1 MILAKARFA
10 VKCDKLYFG
19 GAKMAI
25 RITVRLPD
33 EIGEQL
39 DKYSKEWAL
48 TKSQLAGMA
57 IQAGMG
63 GILRA
68 VKPEE
73 SISPE
78 LWAKITKEIEKLDP
92 KSGKDPE

>member
-1 MILAKARFA
+1 MRL
-10 VKCDKLYFG
+10 
-19 GAKMAI
+19 
-25 RITVRLPD
+25 TVRVPD
-33 EIGEQL
+33 EIGEKL

-63 GILRA
+63 GLLRA

-73 SISPE
+73 SIDIE
-78 LWAKITKEIEKLDP
+78 TWAKIIKEVD
-92 KSGKDPE
+92 KSNEEIKVDCQ

>member
-1 MILAKARFA
+1 
-10 VKCDKLYFG
+10 
-19 GAKMAI
+19 MAM
-25 RITVRLPD
+25 RLTVRVPD

-57 IQAGMG
+57 IQAGMS

-73 SISPE
+73 SIAPE
-78 LWAKITKEIEKLDP
+78 TWAKIVSEIEKL
-92 KSGKDPE
+92 KEQKTGKEELETL

>member
-1 MILAKARFA
+1 
-10 VKCDKLYFG
+10 
-19 GAKMAI
+19 MAT
-25 RITVRLPD
+25 RMTVRIPD
-33 EIGEQL
+33 EIDRQL
-39 DKYSKEWAL
+39 TKYSKEWAL

-57 IQAGMG
+57 IQSGLSS
-63 GILRA
+63 ILRA

-78 LWAKITKEIEKLDP
+78 IWAKITKELEKLDP

>member
-1 MILAKARFA
+1 
-10 VKCDKLYFG
+10 
-19 GAKMAI
+19 MAM
-25 RITVRLPD
+25 RLTVRVPD

-39 DKYSKEWAL
+39 EKYSKEWAL

-73 SISPE
+73 SIPPDV
-78 LWAKITKEIEKLDP
+78 WAKITKEIRKLEQ
-92 KSGKDPE
+92 KTGKVSNE

>member
-1 MILAKARFA
+1 MRQTTNWRCKNGNEINSQGSRRDRRTARKIL
-10 VKCDKLYFG
+10 
-19 GAKMAI
+19 
-25 RITVRLPD
+25 
-33 EIGEQL
+33 
-39 DKYSKEWAL
+39 KEWAL

-73 SISPE
+73 SIPPE
-78 LWAKITKEIEKLDP
+78 MWAKITKEIEKLEQ
-92 KSGKDPE
+92 KTGKDLE

>member
-1 MILAKARFA
+1 
-10 VKCDKLYFG
+10 
-19 GAKMAI
+19 MAM
-25 RITVRLPD
+25 RLTVRVPD

-73 SISPE
+73 SIPPE
-78 LWAKITKEIEKLDP
+78 MWAKITKEIEKLEQ
-92 KSGKDPE
+92 KTGKDTE

>member
-1 MILAKARFA
+1 MA
-10 VKCDKLYFG
+10 V
-19 GAKMAI
+19 
-25 RITVRLPD
+25 RITVRIPD
-33 EIGEQL
+33 EIADQL

-73 SISPE
+73 AISPE
-78 LWAKITKEIEKLDP
+78 LWARITKEIEKLEP
-92 KSGKDPE
+92 KSEKDPE

>member
-1 MILAKARFA
+1 
-10 VKCDKLYFG
+10 
-19 GAKMAI
+19 MAM
-25 RITVRLPD
+25 RLTVRVPD

-39 DKYSKEWAL
+39 EKYSKEWAL

-73 SISPE
+73 SIPPE
-78 LWAKITKEIEKLDP
+78 MWAKITKEIEKLEQ
-92 KSGKDPE
+92 KTGKDLE

>member
-1 MILAKARFA
+1 
-10 VKCDKLYFG
+10 
-19 GAKMAI
+19 MAI
-25 RITVRLPD
+25 RLSVRVPD

-57 IQAGMG
+57 IQAGLA

-68 VKPEE
+68 VKNC
-73 SISPE
+73 SRN
-78 LWAKITKEIEKLDP
+78 
-92 KSGKDPE
+92 

>member
-1 MILAKARFA
+1 MA
-10 VKCDKLYFG
+10 VR
-19 GAKMAI
+19 M
-25 RITVRLPD
+25 TVRIPD
-33 EIGEQL
+33 EIADQL
-39 DKYSKEWAL
+39 DRYSKEWAL

-73 SISPE
+73 AIPPE
-78 LWAKITKEIEKLDP
+78 LWARITKEIEKLEP
-92 KSGKDPE
+92 KSEKDPE